1 MKQNSSKKPAS
12 LRKLSEHEM
21 FGEETYRSQLRSSW
35 ALRKGETVV
44 DKAEREAREDAND

>member
-21 FGEETYRSQLRSSW
+21 FEEETYRSQLRSSW

-44 DKAEREAREDAND
+44 DKAERETRGAGDD